1 MPNTKFFLF
10 LTLIFALAGLVISFG
25 CGEVDDNSDGS
36 QLADLQSNASEYNVG
51 NCNWWRSLSQGQRNH
66 QIIAEALYS
75 VDRDIWGQNWRIPC
89 DFWGSYVWGGC
100 SLMGNW
106 YYSNRA
112 HILGWGGQC
121 KEQARELVKRAS
133 GDAAGLPS
141 GYDFRG
147 IYPHREKQDAIR
159 YAQAGEVLQ
168 MTGSTLHTAV
178 IISNFHDGR
187 FEIVDSNW
195 GWDEK
200 IRKHVIN
207 INSGNLQYATVRSYV
222 INSCY

>member
-1 MPNTKFFLF
+1 MHNKFFLY
-10 LTLIFALAGLVISFG
+10 LLVVAALLGLMLVSG
-25 CGEVDDNSDGS
+25 CGDLDNTSNDDDQS
-36 QLADLQSNASEYNVG
+36 ADFECTTSEYNVG
-51 NCNWWRSLSQGQRNH
+51 NCNWWRSLNQSQRNH
-66 QIIAEALYS
+66 QIITEALYS
-75 VDRDIWGQNWRIPC
+75 VDRNIWGQNWRIPC

-100 SLMGNW
+100 YLQGNW
-106 YYSNRA
+106 DYSNRSN
-112 HILGWGGQC
+112 IRGWGGQC
-121 KEQARELVKRAS
+121 KEHARELVQRAS
-133 GDAAGLPS
+133 GNASNLPS

-147 IYPHREKQDAIR
+147 WYPHREKQDAIR

-168 MTGSTLHTAV
+168 LTVSTLHTAV

-207 INSGNLQYATVRSYV
+207 VNQGSLRYAHVRSYV
-222 INSCY
+222 INSCH